1 LIIAGPNGSGKTSL
15 FQTTIIEDFGRT
27 VWIINPDLLAARIKV
42 VEGIGSRAANL
53 QAVKR
58 IESWLKISIASH
70 QTVGVENSSLDGKI
84 PQASEG
90 GKEA

>member
-1 LIIAGPNGSGKTSL
+1 MLASL
-15 FQTTIIEDFGRT
+15 P
-27 VWIINPDLLAARIKV
+27 VASLNHNPRFMGIPDSAFPENALAARIKV